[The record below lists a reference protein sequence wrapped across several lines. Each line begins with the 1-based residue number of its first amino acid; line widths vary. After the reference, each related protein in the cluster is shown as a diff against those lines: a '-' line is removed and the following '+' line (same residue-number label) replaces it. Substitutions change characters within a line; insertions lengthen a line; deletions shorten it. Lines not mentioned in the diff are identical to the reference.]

1 MGAAGQ
7 CTGVNCTLMIIVLA
21 VYLKI
26 TDQCRDRHLVSV
38 FQNNAPLG

>member
-1 MGAAGQ
+1 MYWSE
-7 CTGVNCTLMIIVLA
+7 LYSMIIVLA